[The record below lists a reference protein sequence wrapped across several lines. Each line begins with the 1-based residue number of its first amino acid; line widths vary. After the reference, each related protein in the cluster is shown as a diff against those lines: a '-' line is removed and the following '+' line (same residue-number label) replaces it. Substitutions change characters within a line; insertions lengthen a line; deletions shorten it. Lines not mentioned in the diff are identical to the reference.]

1 MSLVS
6 FSVNPETNQ
15 KTSLISLVY
24 QCNCEH
30 KGTHSLQNRNV
41 LKEKANLFPF
51 CMKKLRDISFGLL
64 ISILITL
71 IIATIVEKRA
81 GTEYAQKHI
90 YTSVPFIVLWNLTA
104 LTAFLYMF
112 RKKLQKKAFSF
123 LLHISFFVILAG
135 ALTTHI
141 AGKQG
146 SLHLRKGINVK
157 YFVDQNARSQ
167 KLPFYVSLKGFRIIY
182 YPGTFTPQ
190 DFESEI
196 KITDK
201 LSGTELECKVAMN
214 RIARYR
220 GYRFYQSGYDNDGN
234 GTRLSISYDP
244 YGIAITYTGY
254 VLLLIAM
261 ILFFFERRS
270 TFRQLINHPLL
281 KRTTLSGLLLLM
293 ASSGLHAADA
303 PKVLPEKTAAQFGDL
318 HVLYNGRIC
327 PLQTLAMD
335 FTTKLYGKPSYK
347 GYTPEQVFTGWMFY
361 LSSWKQQPIFKIKG
375 LTARQLLDIDGRYA
389 SFEDFFDRKNNYK
402 LNEVKQK
409 IQAGE
414 AVNGKKEIMQANE
427 KFNIIAMFYSG
438 QMLKIFPSASDTL
451 STTKWYSPN
460 DPLPSDIPNDKWI
473 FIRKSMDYIHEMVI
487 KKDYGGIADMIQKLR
502 EYQKKEAGG
511 VLPIKKKFQAEKLC
525 NEMYRTKPLA
535 FLLLTIGL
543 FSFILVVRKLMKQQ
557 VADKAYH
564 IVLNTLL
571 ITALVYLAVFIAL
584 RGYASNHLPLSNGYE
599 TMQFMAVCSLIL
611 TLVLQ
616 KKFQL
621 TLPFGF
627 FISGL
632 ALMVSIMGQSNPPIT
647 HLMPVL
653 SSPLLSI
660 HVVLIMI
667 AYSLLAFIML
677 NGISAVVLNQS
688 KKDCSLLIKR
698 LQILSQIILY
708 PAVFLLTA
716 GIFTGAVWANISW
729 GRYWGWDPKEVWAL
743 IMTLIYSL
751 ALHGSSIKW
760 FRRPMNFHI
769 FSIVAFLSV
778 VITYFGVNFI
788 LGGMHSY
795 AG

>member
-1 MSLVS
+1 
-6 FSVNPETNQ
+6 
-15 KTSLISLVY
+15 
-24 QCNCEH
+24 
-30 KGTHSLQNRNV
+30 
-41 LKEKANLFPF
+41 
-51 CMKKLRDISFGLL
+51 
-64 ISILITL
+64 
-71 IIATIVEKRA
+71 
-81 GTEYAQKHI
+81 
-90 YTSVPFIVLWNLTA
+90 VLWSLTA
-104 LTAFLYMF
+104 LAALLHIF
-112 RKKLQKKAFSF
+112 RKKLQKKTFSF
-123 LLHISFFVILAG
+123 LLHISFFVILTG
-135 ALTTHI
+135 ALATHI
-141 AGKQG
+141 TGKQG
-146 SLHLRKGINVK
+146 SLHLRKGTYVERFIN
-157 YFVDQNARSQ
+157 QNACSQ
-167 KLPFYVSLKGFRIIY
+167 KLPFYVKLKNFRIIY

-201 LSGTELECKVAMN
+201 QSGEGLERKVAMN
-214 RIARYR
+214 RIVRYK
-220 GYRFYQSGYDNDGN
+220 GYRFYQSGYENDGN
-234 GTRLSISYDP
+234 GVRLSISYDP

-261 ILFFFERRS
+261 ILFFFEKRS

-281 KRTTLSGLLLLM
+281 KKATLSGLLLLI

-303 PKVLPEKTAAQFGDL
+303 PKVLPKKTAAQFGDL
-318 HVLYNGRIC
+318 NVLYNGRIC

-335 FTTKLYGKPSYK
+335 FTTKLYGKPSYR
-347 GYTPEQVFTGWMFY
+347 GYTPEQVFTGWMFFF
-361 LSSWKQQPIFKIKG
+361 SNWKQQPIFKIKG
-375 LTARQLLDIDGRYA
+375 PTARQLLDIDGRYA

-409 IQAGE
+409 IQTGD
-414 AVNGKKEIMQANE
+414 AVKDKKDIIQANE
-427 KFNIIAMFYSG
+427 KFSIIQMFYSG
-438 QMLKIFPSASDTL
+438 QMLKIFPSASDSL

-460 DPLPSDIPNDKWI
+460 DPLPSNIPNDKWI
-473 FIRKSMDYIHEMVI
+473 FIRKSMDYIHEMAV
-487 KKDYGGIADMIQKLR
+487 KKDYEGIADMIHKLR
-502 EYQKKEAGG
+502 KYQQKEAGG
-511 VLPIKKKFQAEKLC
+511 ILPTEKKFKAEKLC
-525 NEMYRTKPLA
+525 NEMYHTKPLA

-543 FSFILVVRKLMKQQ
+543 FSFIFVVRKLMKQQ
-557 VADKAYH
+557 VADKKYR

-571 ITALVYLAVFIAL
+571 ITALVYLAAFIAL

-599 TMQFMAVCSLIL
+599 TMQFMALCSLIL

-616 KKFQL
+616 KKFQMA
-621 TLPFGF
+621 LPFGF

-632 ALMVSIMGQSNPPIT
+632 ALMVSIMGQSNPRLT
-647 HLMPVL
+647 LLMPVL

-667 AYSLLAFIML
+667 AYSLFSFIML
-677 NGISAVVLNQS
+677 NGITAVVLNQS
-688 KKDCSLLIKR
+688 KNDCSRPIEQ

-716 GIFTGAVWANISW
+716 GIFTGAVWANVSW

-743 IMTLIYSL
+743 ITMLIYSL

-760 FRRPMNFHI
+760 FRSPINFHI